1 MELEAVA
8 RKAEAIRRELC
19 KVIVGMDSVLDQT
32 VVALLAGGHILL
44 EGPPG
49 TAKTLLVRALS
60 VAIRGEFHRI
70 QFTPDLMP
78 ADIIGVNIFNPE
90 SLTFQFSAG
99 PVFCDLLL
107 ADEINRA
114 PAKTQS
120 ALLEA
125 MQEGQVSVDR
135 EVHPLQPGLPHL
147 RHPESDRI
155 RRHVSLPEAQL
166 DRFLFKIVAG
176 YPQKPQEVEILNR
189 YQAGF
194 DASRLATF
202 GIEPCTSVAGTGRDP
217 HGGADGQRRGAAA
230 GLHRLDH
237 SRHAGAAR
245 ADPRG
250 QPAGGGH
257 AAAGQQGPGRA
268 AGARVR
274 TPDDVRDLAAPVL
287 RHRIVLN
294 PEAEIEGMTADQCVA
309 RVLERI
315 EVPRI

>member
-8 RKAEAIRRELC
+8 EKAGAIRRELC
-19 KVIVGMDSVLDQT
+19 KVIVGMDTVLDQT

-49 TAKTLLVRALS
+49 TAKTLLVRTLS
-60 VAIRGEFHRI
+60 MAINGQFHRI

-78 ADIIGVNIFNPE
+78 ADIVGVNIFNPQT
-90 SLTFQFSAG
+90 LAFQFAAG

-125 MQEGQVSVDR
+125 MQEGQVSADR
-135 EVHPLQPGLPHL
+135 QVHPLSPVFLTFATQNPIEYEGTYP
-147 RHPESDRI
+147 
-155 RRHVSLPEAQL
+155 LPEAQL

-176 YPQKPQEVEILNR
+176 YPEAQQEVEVLNR
-189 YQAGF
+189 YQSGF
-194 DASRLATF
+194 DAARVATY
-202 GIEPCTSVAGTGRDP
+202 GVEPCTSVAEL
-217 HGGADGQRRGAAA
+217 AEM
-230 GLHRLDH
+230 
-237 SRHAGAAR
+237 
-245 ADPRG
+245 
-250 QPAGGGH
+250 
-257 AAAGQQGPGRA
+257 RA
-268 AGARVR
+268 AVRQVAVAAPLMEYIVAIIRGTRKLPSLTLGASPRAAVMLLLASKALAVLR
-274 TPDDVRDLAAPVL
+274 GRNYVTPDDVRDLAAPVL